1 MIRFSFRTTRPSD
14 TVPIIGLSFRRA
26 VRAGTPYA
34 DNPHARLMALPLVAI
49 VGRPN
54 VGKSALFNRILGER
68 RAIVDPMAGL
78 TRDRLYAESEWRGRR
93 FTIVDTAGLVLGKD
107 RDEVPAQRE
116 LRRRMEEQSR
126 LAINEAD
133 LVLFVLDVREGLTAI
148 DRDIAELLR
157 RARTQAGAAGAAG
170 RTEGGAPARS
180 LGGAPARTP
189 ARTPVLVVANKA
201 DGRGRELLAH
211 EFYELGLGDP
221 WVISALHGTGSGD
234 LLDAVVER
242 LPPPRPEVADD
253 QLAGRIAILGRP
265 NVGKSSLLNAVIG
278 DERSLVTAEPG
289 TTRDPVDT
297 RIVLGGKPL
306 LLVDTAGIRRPGLTR
321 GVEQY
326 SLLRGLR
333 AMERADVGIVVI
345 DAREGISAQDVHIAG
360 YVVEAGRGLVLA
372 LNKWDLLAVEEK
384 EEKVWRR
391 RIKEQ
396 LSFAPWAPV
405 SYISAKTGQRV
416 MQPLEVALKVIEERH
431 RRVATPELNR
441 WLRTI
446 LGQRDTPSRKGRRLR
461 VLYATQAESATP
473 TFVFFVN
480 EPELVHFSYRRF
492 LETQLRQ
499 AFGFGGTSVRLVF
512 RRRGEEP

>member
-14 TVPIIGLSFRRA
+14 TVPIIGSVFERA
-26 VRAGTPYA
+26 VRATTVYA
-34 DNPHARLMALPLVAI
+34 DNAHASLMALPLVAI

-93 FTIVDTAGLVLGKD
+93 FVIVDTAGLVLGKD
-107 RDEVPAQRE
+107 RDEVPEQRE

-126 LAINEAD
+126 LAIEEAD
-133 LVLFVLDVREGLTAI
+133 VVLFVLDVREGLTAV

-157 RARTQAGAAGAAG
+157 K
-170 RTEGGAPARS
+170 S
-180 LGGAPARTP
+180 
-189 ARTPVLVVANKA
+189 RTPVLVVANKA
-201 DGRGRELLAH
+201 DGRGREILAH

-221 WVISALHGTGSGD
+221 WVISALHGTGSGE
-234 LLDAVVER
+234 LLDVVVER
-242 LPPPRPEVADD
+242 LPPARPEVVDA
-253 QLAGRIAILGRP
+253 QVAGRVAILGRP
-265 NVGKSSLLNAVIG
+265 NVGKSSLLNALIG
-278 DERSLVTAEPG
+278 DERSLVTAVPG

-297 RIVLGGKPL
+297 TLEFEGRRVLL
-306 LLVDTAGIRRPGLTR
+306 IDTAGIRRPGLTR

-345 DAREGISAQDVHIAG
+345 DARDGITAQDVHIAG
-360 YVVEAGRGLVLA
+360 YVVEAGRGLVLV
-372 LNKWDLLAVEEK
+372 LNKWDLLTPEEK

-391 RIKEQ
+391 QIREQ

-405 SYISAKTGQRV
+405 SYVSAKTGQRV
-416 MQPLEVALKVIEERH
+416 AQPLEVALKVVEERR

-441 WLRTI
+441 WLRAM
-446 LGQRDTPSRKGRRLR
+446 LGQREPPTRKGRRLR
-461 VLYATQAESATP
+461 LLYATQAESTTP

-492 LETQLRQ
+492 LETQLRR
-499 AFGFGGTSVRLVF
+499 AFGFAGTPIRMVF
-512 RRRGEEP
+512 RKRGEE

>member
-1 MIRFSFRTTRPSD
+1 MSPISSDTIMIRFSFRTTRPSD
-14 TVPIIGLSFRRA
+14 TVPIIGLVLHDDARA
-26 VRAGTPYA
+26 TAPYA
-34 DNPHARLMALPLVAI
+34 DNAHARLLCAADARLMALPLVAI

-116 LRRRMEEQSR
+116 LPP
-126 LAINEAD
+126 
-133 LVLFVLDVREGLTAI
+133 
-148 DRDIAELLR
+148 
-157 RARTQAGAAGAAG
+157 
-170 RTEGGAPARS
+170 RTE
-180 LGGAPARTP
+180 
-189 ARTPVLVVANKA
+189 LV
-201 DGRGRELLAH
+201 
-211 EFYELGLGDP
+211 
-221 WVISALHGTGSGD
+221 
-234 LLDAVVER
+234 
-242 LPPPRPEVADD
+242 DD

-278 DERSLVTAEPG
+278 DERSLVAAEPG

-297 RIVLGGKPL
+297 RIMFAGKQL

-345 DAREGISAQDVHIAG
+345 DAREGINQQDVHIAG

-372 LNKWDLLAVEEK
+372 LNKWDLLAPEEK
-384 EEKVWRR
+384 EEKVWGR
-391 RIKEQ
+391 RIREQ
-396 LSFAPWAPV
+396 LNFAPWAPV

-416 MQPLEVALKVIEERH
+416 TQPLEVALKVIDERH

-441 WLRTI
+441 WLRSV
-446 LGQRDTPSRKGRRLR
+446 LWQRDTPSRKGRRLR
-461 VLYATQAESATP
+461 VMYATQAESATP

-499 AFGFGGTSVRLVF
+499 AFGFEGTAMRLVF

>member
-1 MIRFSFRTTRPSD
+1 
-14 TVPIIGLSFRRA
+14 
-26 VRAGTPYA
+26 
-34 DNPHARLMALPLVAI
+34 MALPLVAI

-54 VGKSALFNRILGER
+54 VGKSALFNRILGQR

-126 LAINEAD
+126 LAIGEAD
-133 LVLFVLDVREGLTAI
+133 LVLFVLDVREGLTAV

-157 RARTQAGAAGAAG
+157 RSRTQGGTTAGVSAGGAAG
-170 RTEGGAPARS
+170 
-180 LGGAPARTP
+180 TP
-189 ARTPVLVVANKA
+189 VGTSVRTPVLVVANKA

-242 LPPPRPEVADD
+242 LPPPRPELADD

-297 RIVLGGKPL
+297 RIVFAGKRL
-306 LLVDTAGIRRPGLTR
+306 LLVDTAGIRRHGLTR

-333 AMERADVGIVVI
+333 AMERADLAIVVI
-345 DAREGISAQDVHIAG
+345 DAKEGINAQDVHIAG

-372 LNKWDLLAVEEK
+372 LNKWDLLAAEEK

-391 RIKEQ
+391 RIRDQ
-396 LSFAPWAPV
+396 LNFAPWAPV

-416 MQPLEVALKVIEERH
+416 TQPLEVALKVIEERH

-441 WLRTI
+441 WLRSV
-446 LGQRDTPSRKGRRLR
+446 LGQRDTPSRKGRQVR
-461 VLYATQAESATP
+461 VLYATQAESTTP

-499 AFGFGGTSVRLVF
+499 AFGFEGTSIRLVF

>member
-14 TVPIIGLSFRRA
+14 TVPIIGSVFDRA
-26 VRAGTPYA
+26 ARATTAYA
-34 DNPHARLMALPLVAI
+34 DNATELLMALPLVAI

-93 FTIVDTAGLVLGKD
+93 FVIVDTAGLVLGKD
-107 RDEVPAQRE
+107 RDEVPEQRE

-126 LAINEAD
+126 LAIEEAD

-157 RARTQAGAAGAAG
+157 K
-170 RTEGGAPARS
+170 S
-180 LGGAPARTP
+180 
-189 ARTPVLVVANKA
+189 RTPVLLVANKA
-201 DGRGRELLAH
+201 DGRGREILAH

-221 WVISALHGTGSGD
+221 WVISALHGTGSGE

-242 LPPPRPEVADD
+242 LPPPRPEVIDERV
-253 QLAGRIAILGRP
+253 AGRVAILGRP
-265 NVGKSSLLNAVIG
+265 NVGKSSLLNALIG
-278 DERSLVTAEPG
+278 DERSLVTAVPG

-297 RIVLGGKPL
+297 TIDFQGRRVLL
-306 LLVDTAGIRRPGLTR
+306 IDTAGIRRPGLTR

-345 DAREGISAQDVHIAG
+345 DARDGITQQDVHIAG
-360 YVVEAGRGLVLA
+360 YVVEAGRGLVLV
-372 LNKWDLLAVEEK
+372 LNKWDLLTPEEK

-391 RIKEQ
+391 QVRDQ
-396 LSFAPWAPV
+396 LSFAPWAPI
-405 SYISAKTGQRV
+405 SYVSAKTGQRV
-416 MQPLEVALKVIEERH
+416 AQPLEVALKVLEERR

-441 WLRTI
+441 WLRAL
-446 LGQRDTPSRKGRRLR
+446 LGERDTPTRKGRRLR
-461 VLYATQAESATP
+461 LLYATQAESATP

-480 EPELVHFSYRRF
+480 DPELVHFSYRRF

-499 AFGFGGTSVRLVF
+499 AFGFEGTPIRMVF
-512 RRRGEEP
+512 RRRGEE

>member
-1 MIRFSFRTTRPSD
+1 
-14 TVPIIGLSFRRA
+14 
-26 VRAGTPYA
+26 
-34 DNPHARLMALPLVAI
+34 MALPLVAI

-126 LAINEAD
+126 LAIDEAD
-133 LVLFVLDVREGLTAI
+133 LVLFVLDVREGLTAV

-157 RARTQAGAAGAAG
+157 RSRTQ
-170 RTEGGAPARS
+170 GGAQDGKS
-180 LGGAPARTP
+180 T
-189 ARTPVLVVANKA
+189 RTPVLVVANKA

-234 LLDAVVER
+234 LLDGVVER
-242 LPPPRPEVADD
+242 LPPPRLEVVDD

-265 NVGKSSLLNAVIG
+265 NVGKSSLLNALIG
-278 DERSLVTAEPG
+278 DERSLVTAVPG

-297 RIVLGGKPL
+297 TVIYQGQRV
-306 LLVDTAGIRRPGLTR
+306 LLVDTAGIRRRGLTK

-333 AMERADVGIVVI
+333 AMERADIGIVVI
-345 DAREGISAQDVHIAG
+345 DARDGITAQDVHIAG

-372 LNKWDLLAVEEK
+372 LNKWDLLTPEEK

-391 RIKEQ
+391 RIRDH
-396 LSFAPWAPV
+396 LNFAPWAPV
-405 SYISAKTGQRV
+405 PYISAKTGQRV
-416 MQPLEVALKVIEERH
+416 TQPLAVALKVIEERH

-441 WLRTI
+441 WLRSV
-446 LGQRDTPSRKGRRLR
+446 LGQRDTASRKGRQVR
-461 VLYATQAESATP
+461 VLYATQAESTTP

-499 AFGFGGTSVRLVF
+499 AFGFEGTSIRLVF

>member
-1 MIRFSFRTTRPSD
+1 
-14 TVPIIGLSFRRA
+14 
-26 VRAGTPYA
+26 
-34 DNPHARLMALPLVAI
+34 MALPLVAI

-54 VGKSALFNRILGER
+54 VGKSALFNRFLGER

-78 TRDRLYAESEWRGRR
+78 TRDRLYAEIDWRGRR
-93 FTIVDTAGLVLGKD
+93 FVIVDTAGLVLGKE

-116 LRRRMEEQSR
+116 LRRRMEEQTR
-126 LAINEAD
+126 LAIDEAD
-133 LVLFVLDVREGLTAI
+133 VVLFVLDVREGLTAV

-157 RARTQAGAAGAAG
+157 RSR
-170 RTEGGAPARS
+170 AP
-180 LGGAPARTP
+180 
-189 ARTPVLVVANKA
+189 VVVVANKA
-201 DGRGRELLAH
+201 DGRGREALAS
-211 EFYELGLGDP
+211 EFYELGLGEP
-221 WVISALHGTGSGD
+221 VTVSALHGTGSGD
-234 LLDAVVER
+234 LLDVVVEH
-242 LPPPRPEVADD
+242 LPAAAPEVSDEGLD
-253 QLAGRIAILGRP
+253 GRIAILGRP
-265 NVGKSSLLNAVIG
+265 NVGKSSLVNALIG
-278 DERSLVTAEPG
+278 NERSLVTAVPG

-297 RIVLGGKPL
+297 AATFHGKRL

-345 DAREGISAQDVHIAG
+345 DAREGITAQDVHIAG

-372 LNKWDLLAVEEK
+372 LNKWDLLTPEEK

-391 RIKEQ
+391 QIREQ
-396 LSFAPWAPV
+396 LSFATWAPV

-416 MQPLEVALKVIEERH
+416 AQPLEVALKVIEERH

-446 LGQRDTPSRKGRRLR
+446 LAQRETPTRKGRRLR
-461 VLYATQAESATP
+461 LLYATQAEASTP

-480 EPELVHFSYRRF
+480 DPELVHFSYRRF
-492 LETQLRQ
+492 LETQLRH
-499 AFGFGGTSVRLVF
+499 AFGFAGTPIRMVF
-512 RRRGEEP
+512 RKRGEDRD

>member
-14 TVPIIGLSFRRA
+14 TVPIIGSVFDRA
-26 VRAGTPYA
+26 ARATTAYA
-34 DNPHARLMALPLVAI
+34 DNATELLMALPLVAI

-93 FTIVDTAGLVLGKD
+93 FVIVDTAGLVLGKD
-107 RDEVPAQRE
+107 RDEVPEQRE

-126 LAINEAD
+126 LAIEEAD

-157 RARTQAGAAGAAG
+157 K
-170 RTEGGAPARS
+170 S
-180 LGGAPARTP
+180 
-189 ARTPVLVVANKA
+189 RTPVLLVANKA
-201 DGRGRELLAH
+201 DGRGREILAH

-221 WVISALHGTGSGD
+221 WVISALHGTGSGE

-242 LPPPRPEVADD
+242 LPPPRPEVIDERV
-253 QLAGRIAILGRP
+253 AGRVAILGRP
-265 NVGKSSLLNAVIG
+265 NVGKSSLLNALIG
-278 DERSLVTAEPG
+278 DERSLVTAVPG

-297 RIVLGGKPL
+297 TIDFQGRRVLL
-306 LLVDTAGIRRPGLTR
+306 IDTAGIRRPGLTR

-333 AMERADVGIVVI
+333 AMGRADVGIVVI
-345 DAREGISAQDVHIAG
+345 DARDGITQQDVHIAG
-360 YVVEAGRGLVLA
+360 YVVEAGRGLVLV
-372 LNKWDLLAVEEK
+372 LNKWDLLTPEEK

-391 RIKEQ
+391 QVRDQ
-396 LSFAPWAPV
+396 LSFAPWAPI
-405 SYISAKTGQRV
+405 SYVSAKTGQRV
-416 MQPLEVALKVIEERH
+416 AQPLEVALKVLEERR

-441 WLRTI
+441 WLRAL
-446 LGQRDTPSRKGRRLR
+446 LGERDTPTRKGRRLR
-461 VLYATQAESATP
+461 LLYATQAESATP

-480 EPELVHFSYRRF
+480 DPELVHFSYRRF

-499 AFGFGGTSVRLVF
+499 AFGFEGTPIRMVF
-512 RRRGEEP
+512 RRRGEE

>member
-1 MIRFSFRTTRPSD
+1 
-14 TVPIIGLSFRRA
+14 
-26 VRAGTPYA
+26 
-34 DNPHARLMALPLVAI
+34 MALPLVAI

-126 LAINEAD
+126 LAIDEAD
-133 LVLFVLDVREGLTAI
+133 LVLFVLDVREGLTAV

-157 RARTQAGAAGAAG
+157 RSRTQ
-170 RTEGGAPARS
+170 GGARDGKS
-180 LGGAPARTP
+180 T
-189 ARTPVLVVANKA
+189 RTPVLVVANKA

-242 LPPPRPEVADD
+242 LPPPRPEVVDD
-253 QLAGRIAILGRP
+253 QLTGRIAILGRP

-297 RIVLGGKPL
+297 RIMFAGKHL
-306 LLVDTAGIRRPGLTR
+306 LLIDTAGIRRHGLTR

-345 DAREGISAQDVHIAG
+345 DAKDGISAQDVHIAG

-372 LNKWDLLAVEEK
+372 LNKWDLLTPEEK

-391 RIKEQ
+391 RIRDQ
-396 LSFAPWAPV
+396 LNFAPWAPV

-416 MQPLEVALKVIEERH
+416 TQPLEVALKVIEERH

-441 WLRTI
+441 WLRSV
-446 LGQRDTPSRKGRRLR
+446 LGQRDTPSRKGRQVR
-461 VLYATQAESATP
+461 VLYATQAESTTP

-499 AFGFGGTSVRLVF
+499 AFGFEGTSIRLVF

>member
-1 MIRFSFRTTRPSD
+1 
-14 TVPIIGLSFRRA
+14 
-26 VRAGTPYA
+26 
-34 DNPHARLMALPLVAI
+34 MALPLVAI

-126 LAINEAD
+126 LAIGEAD
-133 LVLFVLDVREGLTAI
+133 LVLFVLDVREGLTAV

-157 RARTQAGAAGAAG
+157 RSRTQGGTTAGVSAGGAAG
-170 RTEGGAPARS
+170 
-180 LGGAPARTP
+180 TP
-189 ARTPVLVVANKA
+189 VGTSVRTPVLVVANKA

-242 LPPPRPEVADD
+242 LPPPRPELPDD

-265 NVGKSSLLNAVIG
+265 NAGKSSLLHAVIG

-297 RIVLGGKPL
+297 RIVFAGKRL
-306 LLVDTAGIRRPGLTR
+306 LLVDTAGIRRHGLTR

-333 AMERADVGIVVI
+333 AMERADVAIVVI
-345 DAREGISAQDVHIAG
+345 DAREGINAQDVHIAG

-372 LNKWDLLAVEEK
+372 LNKGDLLSVEEK

-391 RIKEQ
+391 RVREQ
-396 LSFAPWAPV
+396 LNFAPWAPV
-405 SYISAKTGQRV
+405 SYISAKTGQQVR
-416 MQPLEVALKVIEERH
+416 QPLEVALKVIEERH

-441 WLRTI
+441 WLRSV
-446 LGQRDTPSRKGRRLR
+446 LGQRDTPSRKGRQVR
-461 VLYATQAESATP
+461 VLYATQAESTTP

-499 AFGFGGTSVRLVF
+499 AFGFEGTSLRLVF

>member
-1 MIRFSFRTTRPSD
+1 
-14 TVPIIGLSFRRA
+14 
-26 VRAGTPYA
+26 
-34 DNPHARLMALPLVAI
+34 MALPLVAI

-54 VGKSALFNRILGER
+54 VGKSALFNRLLGER

-78 TRDRLYAESEWRGRR
+78 TRDRLYAEVEWRSRR
-93 FTIVDTAGLVLGKD
+93 FVIVDTAGLVLGKE
-107 RDEVPAQRE
+107 RDEIPAQRE
-116 LRRRMEEQSR
+116 LRRRMEEQSK
-126 LAINEAD
+126 LAIEEAD
-133 LVLFVLDVREGLTAI
+133 VVLFVLDVREGLTAV
-148 DRDIAELLR
+148 DRDIADLLR
-157 RARTQAGAAGAAG
+157 RSR
-170 RTEGGAPARS
+170 AP
-180 LGGAPARTP
+180 
-189 ARTPVLVVANKA
+189 VIVVANKT
-201 DGRGRELLAH
+201 DGRQREGLAA
-211 EFYELGLGDP
+211 EFYELGIGDP
-221 WVISALHGTGSGD
+221 RPVSALHGTGSGD
-234 LLDAVVER
+234 LLDLIVEQ
-242 LPPPRPEVADD
+242 LPPAKPESADERIE
-253 QLAGRIAILGRP
+253 GRVAILGRP
-265 NVGKSSLLNAVIG
+265 NVGKSSLVNALIG
-278 DERSLVTAEPG
+278 DERSLVTAVPG

-297 RIVLGGKPL
+297 VVTFQDKRL

-345 DAREGISAQDVHIAG
+345 DAHDGITAQDVHIAG

-372 LNKWDLLAVEEK
+372 LNKWDLLTPEEK

-416 MQPLEVALKVIEERH
+416 AQPLEVALKVIEQRR

-446 LGQRDTPSRKGRRLR
+446 LARRETPTRKGKKLRL
-461 VLYATQAESATP
+461 LYATQAEASTP

-480 EPELVHFSYRRF
+480 DPELVHFSYRRF

-499 AFGFGGTSVRLVF
+499 AFGFEGTPVRMVF
-512 RRRGEEP
+512 RKRGEDRE